1 MDKKGLLTK
10 TYKCYKT
17 SKFLWKNEQLKVYF
31 DMKQTSAEFSSKKV
45 EYYGF
50 IQNPAEH
57 F

>member
-17 SKFLWKNEQLKVYF
+17 SNFLWKNEQLKVYF